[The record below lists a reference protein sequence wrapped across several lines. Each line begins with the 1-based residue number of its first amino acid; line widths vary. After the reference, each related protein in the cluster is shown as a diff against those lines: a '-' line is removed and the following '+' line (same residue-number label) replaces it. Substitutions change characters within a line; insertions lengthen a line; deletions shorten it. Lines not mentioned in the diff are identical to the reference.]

1 MRNLILRIGQREM
14 VRRFQ
19 GSSDKPCSPGAKNS
33 IDEAHTESSGPPFPS
48 LYPLWQTWLLRSF
61 RDTSDHHSDL
71 MQQTAGDLLIYSRR
85 LEPNALSSEEWTKI
99 SFQILRR
106 RTSDLFRS
114 EVRAWAARVPL
125 IDDLPA
131 SDPSTDPE
139 RVAHYLSMLQ
149 AVALLIAGLRDDD
162 RRLLLRELIGSSRR
176 DEALSHTDR
185 KRMSRLRARLRK
197 SMDEPGS
204 R

>member
-1 MRNLILRIGQREM
+1 
-14 VRRFQ
+14 
-19 GSSDKPCSPGAKNS
+19 
-33 IDEAHTESSGPPFPS
+33 
-48 LYPLWQTWLLRSF
+48 
-61 RDTSDHHSDL
+61 